1 MLKIQDELRNFAEL
15 LRERGRGSNIV
26 EADACFR
33 IAELLTDQAKR
44 VAEAELIADALDEL
58 EYEEKQRSNKEEL
71 ARLQVWID
79 I

>member
-1 MLKIQDELRNFAEL
+1 MLKVQDELRNFAEL

-26 EADACFR
+26 EADDCFR

-44 VAEAELIADALDEL
+44 VAEAELIADALDEM